1 MSTTVLVPRRRWY
14 QRAPWLVLVFLLPA
28 LTGILPPAASATVS
42 ATVTDSFTGTA
53 GGGANWI
60 LHDVTVGSTPGPFR
74 TITLTWASSATNLD
88 LGLRTSGGSP
98 LKWSSST
105 SGTREQIA
113 MVVPPGSYQLV
124 VAAKSG
130 GATAYSLT
138 VDDTQPAACAGTFC
152 GSVDAAKTS
161 WAQHPFS
168 ATSGTS
174 TTVSV
179 DWATSTADLNVGVK
193 DPNGTW
199 VEWTNGARP
208 GVITFVPA
216 ATGTY
221 LVGVRAR
228 AGASAYTVSVSTGG
242 TEPPACDVDFCL
254 AGSVDVTAG
263 SFKQFPIDV
272 ARTGRI
278 TASLEWVQVSAD
290 LNLGLRDPS
299 GKWVKWA
306 SSKTARPEV
315 LEFEAL
321 ATGKWIV
328 GVAAKSGA
336 SDFDLSVVIGGATS
350 ADYGTLGDV
359 AFVDT
364 NGNGSRDTGEAG
376 LAGVRVAAWS
386 GSKELAVG
394 LSTATGAW
402 ALSVPPGT
410 FTVEAQLPA
419 GFRYGPVVTGGNSIN
434 PRSGRSAAV
443 SVAAKGN
450 VGTVDIGAIPAAGVT
465 THVGSLT
472 SGSSTLTLPVT
483 GTGQVAVSLDWDS
496 TANLDLAVRNA
507 DGATAGSAVGAARPE
522 KISALSSAGGLWQA
536 IVSTTA
542 GAASWVLTTTDLTIA
557 APTGTA
563 AFARTV
569 GKTARAEMYP
579 SGLDVDDAGV
589 VYVADTGNDAVAAY
603 GSDGKVLWRTGAYGR
618 GVDEL
623 AEPRD
628 VAVTGGRVYVAD
640 TGNNRIKVLEA
651 ATGRQLAVWPTVY
664 RSIMGISAGVDAA
677 GGAVIIGTEAYPG
690 ASAMVIHQPLTGSV
704 IRTIALPTGTGVGQV
719 EEPRDAATGPDGR
732 IYLADF
738 RNHRIAVFSAT
749 GTWLRAFASLGA
761 GNDQLNGPYG
771 VDVDAAGN
779 IYVADSNNSTIK
791 KFSPEYKFVA
801 SVGVNGKG
809 NGQFFQLRRAVVGA
823 GSNPLVYGADLWGNK
838 VEVFTNAGALTR
850 TLGGSHPP
858 TGGFNK
864 PYGLALTATDMLVAD
879 TANHRVQR
887 FTYAG
892 KFLSSFG
899 ERGFG
904 EDLSGLNWERD
915 VAVSPSGMIWVAD
928 SKNNRLLEFTAAGAA
943 TGKALG
949 RLGSANGQFNWPY
962 ALSFLGSD
970 LVVADTFN
978 DRVQRVTRD
987 GVVLWTLSGLAKPR
1001 DVTVVGNT
1009 VFVADS
1015 DHHVIVRVDGGTGVK
1030 LSTFGEA
1037 ALHSPD
1043 GLAVAPDGTVFVAD
1057 TSWHR
1062 VVEFNKNGEMVR
1074 TFGTRGTGTT
1084 QFNRPSK
1091 IEIRSSAA
1099 GLEMFIADT
1108 VNDRVQVYKL
1118 G

>member
-1 MSTTVLVPRRRWY
+1 MLMRLSARMRIL
-14 QRAPWLVLVFLLPA
+14 LVFALGLGLLGLA
-28 LTGILPPAASATVS
+28 LTARNFAAPPNSRDSVAPDNGSVS
-42 ATVTDSFTGTA
+42 AKVF
-53 GGGANWI
+53 
-60 LHDVTVGSTPGPFR
+60 
-74 TITLTWASSATNLD
+74 
-88 LGLRTSGGSP
+88 
-98 LKWSSST
+98 
-105 SGTREQIA
+105 
-113 MVVPPGSYQLV
+113 
-124 VAAKSG
+124 
-130 GATAYSLT
+130 
-138 VDDTQPAACAGTFC
+138 
-152 GSVDAAKTS
+152 
-161 WAQHPFS
+161 
-168 ATSGTS
+168 
-174 TTVSV
+174 
-179 DWATSTADLNVGVK
+179 AD
-193 DPNGTW
+193 
-199 VEWTNGARP
+199 
-208 GVITFVPA
+208 I
-216 ATGTY
+216 
-221 LVGVRAR
+221 
-228 AGASAYTVSVSTGG
+228 
-242 TEPPACDVDFCL
+242 
-254 AGSVDVTAG
+254 
-263 SFKQFPIDV
+263 
-272 ARTGRI
+272 
-278 TASLEWVQVSAD
+278 
-290 LNLGLRDPS
+290 
-299 GKWVKWA
+299 
-306 SSKTARPEV
+306 
-315 LEFEAL
+315 
-321 ATGKWIV
+321 
-328 GVAAKSGA
+328 
-336 SDFDLSVVIGGATS
+336 
-350 ADYGTLGDV
+350 
-359 AFVDT
+359 
-364 NGNGSRDTGEAG
+364 NGNGAMEPEESG
-376 LAGVRVAAWS
+376 LAGVRVAALS
-386 GSKELAVG
+386 GNTPADV
-394 LSTATGAW
+394 
-402 ALSVPPGT
+402 ALSDDQGGIQLNMAPGAYALE
-410 FTVEAQLPA
+410 VQLPDGYA
-419 GFRYGPVVTGGNSIN
+419 YAPLRAGGNGIDPASA
-434 PRSGRSAAV
+434 RSDTITVRSNDKAEGGLIAAV
-443 SVAAKGN
+443 PTADTK
-450 VGTVDIGAIPAAGVT
+450 TI
-465 THVGSLT
+465 VGSLSAET
-472 SGSSTLTLPVT
+472 ESRLTFPLTGAGRLDAEVRWSGDGAVGMSVISPKDERDVAQSTKKGSAQLTVRDAVA
-483 GTGQVAVSLDWDS
+483 GIWQVALRSDASAANYVVTLHDKTTPAS
-496 TANLDLAVRNA
+496 T
-507 DGATAGSAVGAARPE
+507 GA
-522 KISALSSAGGLWQA
+522 I
-536 IVSTTA
+536 
-542 GAASWVLTTTDLTIA
+542 
-557 APTGTA
+557 

-569 GKTARAEMYP
+569 GMTGRAEMYP

-1062 VVEFNKNGEMVR
+1062 VVEFNKDGVFMR
-1074 TFGTRGTGTT
+1074 AFGKRGTGQT

-1091 IEIRSSAA
+1091 IEIRA
-1099 GLEMFIADT
+1099 GGSQLEMFITDT
-1108 VNDRVQVYKL
+1108 ANDRIQVYSL
-1118 G
+1118 N